1 MASNDCSSEV
11 LMRNAQGAGLG
22 LMHTCVCVCVCV
34 CAHKY
39 CVDCNHWSEE
49 TGTRLT

>member
-1 MASNDCSSEV
+1 MLLVFSTQLINGGG
-11 LMRNAQGAGLG
+11 AQGAGLG

-39 CVDCNHWSEE
+39 CEDCNHWSEE

>member
-1 MASNDCSSEV
+1 MLLVFSTQLINGG
-11 LMRNAQGAGLG
+11 AQGAGLG
-22 LMHTCVCVCVCV
+22 LMHVCVCVCMCV

-39 CVDCNHWSEE
+39 CVDCNHWSKE

>member
-1 MASNDCSSEV
+1 MLLVFSTQLINGG
-11 LMRNAQGAGLG
+11 AQGAGLG
-22 LMHTCVCVCVCV
+22 LMHACVCV

-49 TGTRLT
+49 TGMRLT